1 MVVFHHWFLRQ
12 HPFETD
18 TWWILINLIKIPRIL
33 SDRECVNDSVNDN
46 VNDNDKGDNDAHN
59 NDDMIMVSSPYL

>member
-1 MVVFHHWFLRQ
+1 M
-12 HPFETD
+12 D